1 METGN
6 GALTPAQR
14 DMLFGKIRDDDE
26 FRELMKRDWRKAL
39 EEINI
44 DPEIVGETLEKD
56 DERFAVSP
64 FSEVFIVVENKN
76 KFTVEANDS
85 GMVEAVN
92 FESRQ

>member
-1 METGN
+1 METGD

-76 KFTVEANDS
+76 KFTVEADSS